1 MVYSY
6 ACVLDAWLVIAREVR
21 IGGVDTADVERIVCI
36 IHWLYKD
43 LIEKD
48 PELWGF
54 YHHTVS
60 SIQND
65 GFKTA

>member
-21 IGGVDTADVERIVCI
+21 IGGVDTADVERI
-36 IHWLYKD
+36 D